1 MKNSPDKI
9 GERIRLERLKHNLT
23 QSQLSGD
30 VITRNMLSLIE
41 SGAALPYVETLIH
54 IANTLDIPA
63 GVFFADDEK
72 EEALYT
78 KIQTASKAKSLF
90 ASGKYEECADLCKTV
105 LFDDELTFLAAEC
118 ELRQAE
124 NEMKSLTLKS
134 AAERLET
141 ALSVSSKSVYI
152 SKDFEGTV
160 KSYLYFI
167 KCAASE
173 IDTEEIGRLSK
184 LPSRIPASAYSFM
197 TLLSLLDK
205 GKLEEA
211 QTFAASFPFMTV
223 NEAAYF
229 KGAVLMRTMKTAKA
243 GEVLRELYE
252 KEELSFI
259 LKYRICADLE
269 CCAEMRRDYE
279 SAYAYSREKH
289 RMTELFD
296 K

>member
-1 MKNSPDKI
+1 MKNSPEKI
-9 GERIRLERLKHNLT
+9 GERIRLERLKHNMT

-41 SGAALPYVETLIH
+41 SGAALPSVETLIH
-54 IANTLDIPA
+54 IANTLDIPV
-63 GVFFADDEK
+63 GSLFAEDDK

-78 KIQTASKAKSLF
+78 KIQTVSKAKSLF

-105 LFDDELTFLAAEC
+105 LFDDEMTFIAAEC

-134 AAERLET
+134 AGERLET
-141 ALSVSSKSVYI
+141 ALALSSNSVYT

-160 KSYLYFI
+160 KSYQYFI

-173 IDTEEIGRLSK
+173 IDADEIGRLSR

-211 QTFAASFPFMTV
+211 QTLAAAYPFMTV
-223 NEAAYF
+223 NEATYF
-229 KGAVLMRTMKTAKA
+229 KAAILLRSMKTAKA
-243 GEVLRELYE
+243 SELLRVLYE

-289 RMTELFD
+289 KMTELFG